1 MDEIYLTVKELADL
15 KGCTERYVRT
25 LILKGTVSADVV
37 ELKQQGPGR
46 GGIQYRIPL
55 SGLDKKLQS
64 RFKQRLMAAKKR
76 DSSLTLGMTK
86 DNGMMDVMGA
96 ADEPPKLKSE
106 ELTEEERMEVSKWKK
121 IISDW
126 QIYRNRQSNKAEAD
140 EAFIS
145 MTNIQYPEIKLTRR
159 TLYRKD
165 KAMRE
170 KGDFAL
176 IDSRGKHKGHAKK
189 LTDEVWDI
197 FEYYYLD
204 QSRKTIKLCMTLTE
218 LSLKD
223 SGRTELLPLPS
234 ATTFKRYVDK
244 IPIPYIKYWRYNEK
258 TFIGECAPYIKRMYD
273 DLDSNDIWV
282 ADNHTFDVMV
292 NKNNAPVRVYLTA
305 FMDVRSRKMTGWCV
319 TDAPSSDATIFALK
333 RGCERYGV
341 PKMIYTDN
349 GREFLFHDLGG
360 NGFRKKRKAD
370 EPLKLPSILD
380 DLGIEFRT
388 ALPRNARAKGIER
401 AFCTVKETFSKL
413 YDGYT
418 GGTILEKPDKL
429 KYTVKEPEKLTAI
442 KDFENQVDTYITGWY
457 NKHPHSGEGMN
468 GKSPDEVF
476 TANLIEQRMLPKDKA
491 DVMFMRYAKS
501 NTGTLKVGKNGIS
514 LKFYGQELQ
523 YWNEEL
529 WRIYFGKEVYVRY
542 SPDDL
547 SSVRVYDAEK
557 RFICTAEL
565 RNAVGYRADKEAI
578 KELTREK
585 RSAVKAVTAYKKNK
599 DIETKEALEL
609 MLNEAAK
616 KNGMPEILSPDI
628 ISPIFTD
635 DIAELPKV
643 SGGEASVIDLAVMV
657 ERMKRAKEE

>member
-1 MDEIYLTVKELADL
+1 MEEIYLTVKELADL
-15 KGCTERYVRT
+15 KGCTERYIQKR
-25 LILKGTVSADVV
+25 ILEGSIVCEQIEV
-37 ELKQQGPGR
+37 KQQGPGR

-64 RFKQRLMAAKKR
+64 RFKRRLTAAKKAAG
-76 DSSLTLGMTK
+76 LENT
-86 DNGMMDVMGA
+86 
-96 ADEPPKLKSE
+96 ADEPPELNHK
-106 ELTEEERMEVSKWKK
+106 ELTESERQEIAKWKK

-126 QIYRNRQSNKAEAD
+126 QVYRNSRNNKAEAD
-140 EAFIS
+140 EAFVT
-145 MTNIQYPEIKLTRR
+145 MANIQYPDLRLTRR

-170 KGDFAL
+170 KGELSL
-176 IDSRGKHKGHAKK
+176 IDNRGKHKGHARK

-234 ATTFKRYVDK
+234 ATTFKRYADK
-244 IPIPYIKYWRYNEK
+244 IPVPYIKYWRYNEK

-319 TDAPSSDATIFALK
+319 TDAPSSDATIYALK
-333 RGCERYGV
+333 NGCEKYGV
-341 PKMIYTDN
+341 PKMLYTDN

-360 NGFRKKRKAD
+360 NGFRKKRKKD

-380 DLGIEFRT
+380 DLGIGFTT

-401 AFCTVKETFSKL
+401 AFYTVKETFSKL
-413 YDGYT
+413 YEGYT
-418 GGTILEKPDKL
+418 GGTILEKPDRL
-429 KYTVKEPEKLTAI
+429 KTAVKNMSMLTQI
-442 KDFENQVDTYITGWY
+442 DEFKKQVDIYITGIY
-457 NKHPHSGEGMN
+457 NKHPHNGEGMN
-468 GKSPDEVF
+468 GRSPDEVF
-476 TANLIEQRMLPKDKA
+476 AANLIEQRILPKDKA
-491 DVMFMRYAKS
+491 DYMFMRYAKS

-523 YWNEEL
+523 YWNEDL
-529 WRIYFGKEVYVRY
+529 WRLYFGKEVYVRY
-542 SPDDL
+542 APDDL
-547 SSVRVYDAEK
+547 SSIRVYDAEK
-557 RFICTAEL
+557 RFICTAEI
-565 RNAVGYRADKEAI
+565 RTAVGYRADKEAI

-635 DIAELPKV
+635 DIAELPKA
-643 SGGEASVIDLAVMV
+643 SGGENTVIDLAVMA
-657 ERMKRAKEE
+657 ERFRRAKEE